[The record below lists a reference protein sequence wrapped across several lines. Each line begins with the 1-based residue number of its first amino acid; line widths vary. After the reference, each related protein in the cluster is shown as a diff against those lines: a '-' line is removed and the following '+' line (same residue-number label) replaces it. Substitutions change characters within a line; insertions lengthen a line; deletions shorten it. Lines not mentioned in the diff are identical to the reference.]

1 MSGGVD
7 SSVAA
12 ALLAREG
19 ADLIGVTLRF
29 RPCGEGVDP
38 GSCCGIDGVATAK
51 SVADRLGFPHEVFE
65 VGVEFQER
73 VLRPAWDEY
82 AAGRTP
88 NPCIRC
94 NRDIKFDLLVEYSRM
109 LGAAHV
115 ATGHYARL
123 EVGPD
128 GRPVLR
134 RGLDATKDQTY
145 FLFEL
150 GNDGLRRALFPL
162 GHLTKAEVRVAARE
176 LGLASAERPDS
187 QDACLDHEGGFAE
200 ALRIAL
206 HGTARPG
213 LVVDTAGR
221 VLARHDGIH
230 RFTVGQRQG
239 TGVALGRRAWVSR
252 IDASDG
258 TVVLTTD
265 PNDLMARSLEASNCS
280 WLRDPPDG
288 PMPCAVQVRYRAPAV
303 PAVVTLLDGG
313 RVRVDFDRPI
323 RAVTPGQAAVFYD
336 GDTVLG
342 GGWIDRAE

>member
-1 MSGGVD
+1 MSAARPRIVVAMSGGVD

-12 ALLAREG
+12 ALLVREG
-19 ADLIGVTLRF
+19 ADVVGVTLRL

-38 GSCCGIDGVATAK
+38 GSCCGVDGVLTAK
-51 SVADRLGFPHEVFE
+51 SVADRLGFAHEVFP

-94 NRDIKFDLLVEYSRM
+94 NRDIKFGLLAEYARM
-109 LGAAHV
+109 LGADKV

-123 EVGPD
+123 AIGPD

-134 RGLDATKDQTY
+134 RGLDASKDQTY

-150 GNDGLRRALFPL
+150 GDDGFRKAVFPV

-176 LGLASAERPDS
+176 LGLASADRPDS

-200 ALRIAL
+200 ALRIAMR
-206 HGTARPG
+206 GVARPG
-213 LVVDTAGR
+213 RIADAEGR
-221 VLARHDGIH
+221 TLGEHDGIH

-252 IDASDG
+252 IDPTDG

-265 PNDLMARSLEASNCS
+265 PADLMARTLHASGCS

-288 PMPCAVQVRYRAPAV
+288 PLRCAVQIRYRAPAV
-303 PAVVTLLDGG
+303 PAVVTPGMTGPSALTST
-313 RVRVDFDRPI
+313 VRSGP
-323 RAVTPGQAAVFYD
+323 
-336 GDTVLG
+336 
-342 GGWIDRAE
+342 

>member
-1 MSGGVD
+1 
-7 SSVAA
+7 
-12 ALLAREG
+12 
-19 ADLIGVTLRF
+19 
-29 RPCGEGVDP
+29 
-38 GSCCGIDGVATAK
+38 VATAK
-51 SVADRLGFPHEVFE
+51 AVADRLGFPHEVFE

-82 AAGRTP
+82 SAGRTP

-94 NRDIKFDLLVEYSRM
+94 NRDIKFDLLVQYSRM
-109 LGAAHV
+109 LGADHV

-134 RGLDATKDQTY
+134 RGLDASKDQTY

-150 GNDGLRRALFPL
+150 GSDGLRRALFPL
-162 GHLTKAEVRVAARE
+162 GHLAKAEVRAAARD

-206 HGTARPG
+206 HGVARPG
-213 LVVDTAGR
+213 VVVDTEGR
-221 VLARHDGIH
+221 VLGRHDGIH

-265 PNDLMARSLEASNCS
+265 PADLMARSLEASGCS
-280 WLRDPPDG
+280 WLRDPPGG
-288 PMPCAVQVRYRAPAV
+288 PIPCAVQVRYRAPAV
-303 PAVVTLLDGG
+303 LAVVTPLDGG
-313 RVRVDFDRPI
+313 RVRVDFDRAI

-336 GDTVLG
+336 GDAVLG
-342 GGWIDRAE
+342 GGWIDRAG